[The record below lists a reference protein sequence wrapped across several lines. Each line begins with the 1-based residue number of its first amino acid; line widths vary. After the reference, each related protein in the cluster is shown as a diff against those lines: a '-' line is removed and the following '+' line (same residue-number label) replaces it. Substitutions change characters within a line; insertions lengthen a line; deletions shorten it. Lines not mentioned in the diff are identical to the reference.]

1 VTVARN
7 EKEKGA
13 YYGKHSV
20 LEADSDG
27 EEREENDK
35 DDDSC
40 SSEHSILDQWQS
52 INFNFVFYPM
62 PRYCRVLVFEIGRA
76 RL

>member
-1 VTVARN
+1 MTVAGD

-13 YYGKHSV
+13 DYGKHSV
-20 LEADSDG
+20 LEADWDG

-40 SSEHSILDQWQS
+40 SFEHSILDQS
-52 INFNFVFYPM
+52 INFNLVFYPM
-62 PRYCRVLVFEIGRA
+62 PGYCRVLVFEIGRA